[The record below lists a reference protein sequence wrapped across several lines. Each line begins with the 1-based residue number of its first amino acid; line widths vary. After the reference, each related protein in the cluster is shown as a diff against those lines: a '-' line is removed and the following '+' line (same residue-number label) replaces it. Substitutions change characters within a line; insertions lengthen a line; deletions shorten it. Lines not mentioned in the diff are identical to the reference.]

1 MVSATC
7 ENSNIIG
14 ASFGLAETR
23 TSQNS
28 EKKPSEHP
36 NTTGADKASSVTYV
50 PGRPLIRGHFFQ
62 NSLASTIYSQIA
74 QYSDMLR
81 KIG

>member
-1 MVSATC
+1 MFLSIYELKISLNTVISAFFLIKRGEKA
-7 ENSNIIG
+7 ENCYI
-14 ASFGLAETR
+14 
-23 TSQNS
+23 
-28 EKKPSEHP
+28 
-36 NTTGADKASSVTYV
+36 

-62 NSLASTIYSQIA
+62 NSLASTIYIQIA